1 MSSGESKNFKS
12 TPLRQM
18 MLFDVVE
25 GPRTGEKISVPMP
38 EPGEPPVL
46 IGRSRECQ
54 IWIDAQNIS
63 RRNTEI
69 LSGPDRRPVIRD
81 MGSVNGTLVNGQSI
95 SQTTPLPMHKG
106 DRIRVGLTELI
117 FQDLSVLDVPAP
129 ITPPLP
135 YPVQPFPGSS
145 RISTPGLASPSTVTF
160 SAGPRPPATSPRPIS
175 GPLSPHTTP
184 LTGDYF
190 VYLVVRGGERY
201 LFENEEAT
209 VGRGQAND
217 IVIDS
222 NSISRQH
229 ARFQKTVAGVFVTDL
244 GSTNKTFVNGVQADG
259 PVLLRNGDVI
269 RFGDVETDFLLEP
282 QRLTSLNRLVPRPD
296 PNDPNDA
303 DKTFISMGF
312 QTTEREPPSGEQS
325 FVARAAESTFISSG
339 ALKYPGNAD
348 PKRNLDQAETALE
361 LDVSQVRVVGRN
373 LRQASQVIPSSPG
386 PGPGTP
392 PLDRRASQ
400 PLSGEV
406 ARLEEV
412 FLTEGTGRATELLLN
427 NLRLGLKPG
436 EMVALVGP
444 SGSGKTELLQVL
456 GGLRA
461 ADKGRV
467 TVLGRPLPTAES
479 SGGNRPNL
487 ENDRELG
494 RWRTRSIGYLP
505 READLNPRLTVLEQ
519 LIFVL
524 EQGGFGRDPL
534 ERMEKAT
541 AQLDFV
547 GMADPEI
554 LRLRPAEL
562 NRTERKLVALA
573 RSLALDPPL
582 LLTDEPTGRVPSAA
596 AERIFNLLK
605 RVAAKNQSVFMV
617 TSDQLWARNAD
628 RQIEIID
635 GSIVGSLA

>member
-18 MLFDVVE
+18 MVFDVVE

-95 SQTTPLPMHKG
+95 SQTTPLPIHKG

-117 FQDLSVLDVPAP
+117 FQDLTALNVPAP
-129 ITPPLP
+129 VTPPLP
-135 YPVQPFPGSS
+135 YPVQQFPGSPH
-145 RISTPGLASPSTVTF
+145 IAAPGLASPSTVTF
-160 SAGPRPPATSPRPIS
+160 TAGQRSPVVSPRPLS
-175 GPLSPHTTP
+175 GPVSPTP
-184 LTGDYF
+184 GSGDYF
-190 VYLVVRGGERY
+190 VYLEVRGGERY

-269 RFGDVETDFLLEP
+269 RFGDVEADFRLEP
-282 QRLTSLNRLVPRPD
+282 QRLTTLNMAVPRPD
-296 PNDPNDA
+296 PFDPNDA
-303 DKTFISMGF
+303 DKTFISIGF

-325 FVARAAESTFISSG
+325 FVAKAAESTFISSN
-339 ALKYPGNAD
+339 ALKYPANTD
-348 PKRNLDQAETALE
+348 QKKNQDQAETALE
-361 LDVSQVRVVGRN
+361 LDISQVKVVGRN
-373 LRQASQVIPSSPG
+373 LRQASQVIPAL
-386 PGPGTP
+386 PGTA
-392 PLDRRASQ
+392 PLDRKSSQ
-400 PLSGEV
+400 PALQEV
-406 ARLEEV
+406 ARLEDV
-412 FLTEGTGRATELLLN
+412 FLTEGIGRAAELLLH
-427 NLRLGLKPG
+427 NLRLELKPG
-436 EMVALVGP
+436 ELVALVGP

-467 TVLGRPLPTAES
+467 TVLGRNLPTAET

-505 READLNPRLTVLEQ
+505 READLSPKLTVLEQ
-519 LIFVL
+519 IIFVL

-534 ERMEKAT
+534 ERMQKAT
-541 AQLDFV
+541 AQLGFV
-547 GMADPEI
+547 GMAGPEI
-554 LRLRPAEL
+554 LRLRPADL

-573 RSLALDPPL
+573 RALALDPPL
-582 LLTDEPTGRVPSAA
+582 ILTDEPTGRVPSAS

-605 RVAAKNQSVFMV
+605 QVAAKNQSVFMV

-635 GSIVGSLA
+635 GSIVGTLV

>member
-1 MSSGESKNFKS
+1 MSSGDTKNYKS
-12 TPLRQM
+12 TPLRQLM
-18 MLFDVVE
+18 VFDVVE
-25 GPRTGEKISVPMP
+25 GPRTGEKIRVPMP

-95 SQTTPLPMHKG
+95 SQTTPLPIKKG

-117 FQDLSVLDVPAP
+117 FQDLAPLDVPAP
-129 ITPPLP
+129 APAMP
-135 YPVQPFPGSS
+135 YPVQPFPGSA
-145 RISTPGLASPSTVTF
+145 RISAPGSGLASPSTVTF
-160 SAGPRPPATSPRPIS
+160 APGQRSPVAGPRPLSAPLPPTSA
-175 GPLSPHTTP
+175 
-184 LTGDYF
+184 TGDYF

-217 IVIDS
+217 IVIES

-259 PVLLRNGDVI
+259 PVLLRDGDII
-269 RFGDVETDFLLEP
+269 RFGDVEADFRLEP
-282 QRLTSLNRLVPRPD
+282 QRLTNLNRVVPRPE
-296 PNDPNDA
+296 PGDA

-312 QTTEREPPSGEQS
+312 QTTEREPQTNEQGFAS
-325 FVARAAESTFISSG
+325 RSVESTFISSAG
-339 ALKYPGNAD
+339 LKFPGNLSD
-348 PKRNLDQAETALE
+348 TKRNLEGAETALD
-361 LDVSQVRVVGRN
+361 LDMSQVRVVGRN
-373 LRQASQVIPSSPG
+373 LRQASAVLPVIS
-386 PGPGTP
+386 GTA
-392 PLDRRASQ
+392 PLDRKSSQ
-400 PLSGEV
+400 PIIGEV
-406 ARLEEV
+406 AHLEGV
-412 FLTEGTGRATELLLN
+412 FLTEGTGRAAELLLN
-427 NLRLGLKPG
+427 NLSLGLKPG
-436 EMVALVGP
+436 EIVALVGP
-444 SGSGKTELLQVL
+444 SGSGKTELLQLL
-456 GGLRA
+456 GGFRA
-461 ADKGRV
+461 ADRGRV
-467 TVLGRPLPTAES
+467 EVLGRTLPTMET
-479 SGGNRPNL
+479 SGGVRPNL
-487 ENDRELG
+487 ENDRELA
-494 RWRTRSIGYLP
+494 RWRTASIGYQP
-505 READLNPRLTVLEQ
+505 READLNPKLTVLEQ
-519 LIFVL
+519 IIFVL
-524 EQGGFGRDPL
+524 EQGGYGRNPL

-547 GMADPEI
+547 GMAAPEM

-573 RSLALDPPL
+573 RTLALDPPL
-582 LLTDEPTGRVPSAA
+582 LLTDEPTGRVPSASA
-596 AERIFNLLK
+596 DRIFTLLK
-605 RVAAKNQSVFMV
+605 QVAARKQTVFMV

-635 GSIVGSLA
+635 GSIVGSLT